1 MKYAVRIVLEVINP
15 AYWPT
20 LKNLTYSE
28 VMTVAKPWIDGGYM
42 VEITPIGEGDHERTD
57 S

>member
-15 AYWPT
+15 EYWPT
-20 LKNLTYSE
+20 LENLTYSE
-28 VMTVAKPWIDGGYM
+28 VMATAKPWIDGGYM
-42 VEITPIGEGDHERTD
+42 VEITPIREGDHEKGN